1 MTDENVEN
9 QTIQIGIPLDGNSEM
24 LFGGSILSGDALKTV
39 DELQNKGALKFTSSK
54 TIKQQPFNS
63 DKIKPVKAIGPFVE
77 ELPKVEESKTKSKSG
92 RSNKRFESSELI
104 EHKLSELQDDITSI
118 KNFLEDYFD
127 SSVKSAVEEV
137 LHERDLRIQEAK
149 QTINLKSD
157 SNIELQPKDAIIDI
171 EDIASY
177 TFQYTGATFYD
188 DFIVLALDA
197 SQFTVNLKNAN
208 LTLELASYPNEKF
221 QGVFLGKP
229 FKPFPDVPYSLL
241 VFLKAPKED
250 IDT

>member
-1 MTDENVEN
+1 MTEDSAEN
-9 QTIQIGIPLDGNSEM
+9 QTIQIGIPLDGNSEI
-24 LFGGSILSGDALKTV
+24 LFGGSILQGDDLKTI
-39 DELQNKGALKFTSSK
+39 DGLQNKGALKFTSSK
-54 TIKQQPFNS
+54 TSIQKPCNS
-63 DKIKPVKAIGPFVE
+63 GKIKPVKVIGPLVE

-92 RSNKRFESSELI
+92 RSNKRFENSELI
-104 EHKLSELQDDITSI
+104 EGKLFELYAAITSI
-118 KNFLEDYFD
+118 KDFLEDQLAT
-127 SSVKSAVEEV
+127 SVKSVVNEV
-137 LHERDLRIQEAK
+137 LHERDLRIKEAK
-149 QTINLKSD
+149 QTINLTND

-171 EDIASY
+171 ENIASY

-250 IDT
+250 INS

>member
-1 MTDENVEN
+1 MTEDSAEN
-9 QTIQIGIPLDGNSEM
+9 QTIQIGIPLDGNSEI
-24 LFGGSILSGDALKTV
+24 LFGGSILQGDDLKTV
-39 DELQNKGALKFTSSK
+39 DGLQNKGALKFTSSK
-54 TIKQQPFNS
+54 TSTQKPCNS
-63 DKIKPVKAIGPFVE
+63 GKIKPVKVIGPLVE
-77 ELPKVEESKTKSKSG
+77 ELPKVEESKAKTKSV
-92 RSNKRFESSELI
+92 RSNKRLDGSELI
-104 EHKLSELQDDITSI
+104 ERKLSELQDDITSI
-118 KNFLEDYFD
+118 KDFLEDYFD
-127 SSVKSAVEEV
+127 SSVKSAVDEV
-137 LHERDLRIQEAK
+137 LYERDLRIQEAK

-171 EDIASY
+171 ENIASY

-208 LTLELASYPNEKF
+208 LTLELASYPDEKF

-229 FKPFPDVPYSLL
+229 FKPFPDVTYSLL

-250 IDT
+250 IDS